1 MRGVSLSRAPTCGEH
16 WPHSVCVC
24 IVTVSEEN
32 LCINSVDDFLAAL
45 GASAEASSQDIL
57 YPEYLDEYY
66 DYSSSQIAF
75 DTVSIFVVVCEVVA
89 FVVIFS

>member
-1 MRGVSLSRAPTCGEH
+1 MRRLLLC
-16 WPHSVCVC
+16 HSD
-24 IVTVSEEN
+24 
-32 LCINSVDDFLAAL
+32 DDFLAAF

-75 DTVSIFVVVCEVVA
+75 DTVSIIVVVCEVVA